1 MARSGRPSSRRGFEG
16 VVVARNPL
24 KDKVAI
30 VGVGSTPY
38 GRDLQRTHLSL
49 GLEAATKAIV
59 DAGIDRR
66 EIDGICGTGMTPL
79 AVGNAGFLSLQ
90 GALGI
95 EKVTWGKNGW
105 LGSALVF
112 AAEAVFSGLCDTCL
126 VVQSYRRE
134 VSMSRSA
141 AKDPFRLRADKF
153 GETGGMGGRDFARRW
168 LHSGEPYAAWIKRY
182 MHDFGVN
189 KDAFGLM
196 AVNNRAHGA
205 HNPNAVVQR
214 PITLDDYYASRMIW
228 EPMQMLDMDI
238 PVDGAEAFVVTTA
251 ERARDLPVN
260 PVLIHAMSLG
270 GTRVGEFYENTLG
283 WTENSFW
290 VAMEGLWA
298 RSDLTRDDVDLFY
311 PYDGYTI
318 DAVAVT
324 EAAGYCGPG
333 EAADFFRTSWDHSKN
348 ILRLNGRTLVTTGG
362 GGLAH
367 GRTGGS
373 NLYSEAVRQLRGT
386 EGERQVQGA
395 STALITIG
403 SMYHDP
409 SAVMLRTANA

>member
-1 MARSGRPSSRRGFEG
+1 M
-16 VVVARNPL
+16 ARNPL

-30 VGVGSTPY
+30 VGLGSTPY
-38 GRDLQRTHLSL
+38 GRDIQRSWLSL
-49 GLEAATKAIV
+49 GLEAAIKAID
-59 DAGIDRR
+59 DAGIDRQ
-66 EIDGICGTGMTPL
+66 EIDGIVGTGMTPL
-79 AVGNAGFLSLQ
+79 AVGNAGFLSVQ

-95 EKVTWGKNGW
+95 EKITWGKNGW

-112 AAEAVFSGLCDTCL
+112 AVEAVFSGLCDTCL

-134 VSMSRSA
+134 VNMSRSA
-141 AKDPFRLRADKF
+141 ARDPFRLRSSRF

-182 MHDFGVN
+182 MKDFGVN

-196 AVNNRAHGA
+196 AVNNRSHGA
-205 HNPNAVVQR
+205 RNPHAVVQQ
-214 PITLDDYYASRMIW
+214 PISLDDYYNSRMIW

-238 PVDGAEAFVVTTA
+238 PVDGAEAFIVTTA
-251 ERARDLPVN
+251 ERARDLRHKPVT
-260 PVLIHAMSLG
+260 VHAMSLG
-270 GTRVGEFYENTLG
+270 GTRVGEFYENALP
-283 WTENSFW
+283 WTKNAFW

-298 RSDLTRDDVDLFY
+298 RSDLKQADVDLFY

-318 DAVAVT
+318 DAVAIV
-324 EAAGYCGPG
+324 EAAGFCGPG
-333 EAADFFRTSWDHSKN
+333 EAGDYFHDHWDRAEN
-348 ILRLNGRTLVTTGG
+348 IMRLNGGRTLVTTGG

-373 NLYSEAVRQLRGT
+373 NLYAEAVRQLRGT
-386 EGERQVQGA
+386 EGERQAEHAA
-395 STALITIG
+395 SALVTIG

-409 SAVMLRTANA
+409 SAVMLRS